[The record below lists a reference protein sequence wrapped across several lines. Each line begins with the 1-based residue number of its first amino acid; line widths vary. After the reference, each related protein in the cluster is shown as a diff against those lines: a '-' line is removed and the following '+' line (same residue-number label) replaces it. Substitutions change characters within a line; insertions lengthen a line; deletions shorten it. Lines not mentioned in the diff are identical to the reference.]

1 MRAVAL
7 LLVLAGEGA
16 ALAASGTGTAR
27 TTTLSALGI
36 VNQAPLDFGNIIPNA
51 GGTVTVN
58 AQTGAAT
65 RVGVVAAGGGTISA
79 ARFVVAAT
87 PGRTVTFNLTPNN
100 NLVLNRIGGGASMTV
115 QQFRVSFDGGSPS
128 PIGPNRTVPANGALT
143 VQIGGRL
150 TVGAAQPEGVYEG
163 NFVLNVEYQ

>member
-1 MRAVAL
+1 M
-7 LLVLAGEGA
+7 
-16 ALAASGTGTAR
+16 AASGSATIR
-27 TTTLSALGI
+27 TTTLSALG
-36 VNQAPLDFGNIIPNA
+36 VLNQAPLDFGNIIPNA

-65 RVGVVAAGGGTISA
+65 HVGVIPAGGGTISA
-79 ARFVVAAT
+79 ARFLVAAT
-87 PGRTVTFNLTPNN
+87 PGRSVSFSLTPNN
-100 NLVLNRIGGGASMTV
+100 NLVLNRVGGGASMTV
-115 QQFRVSFDGGSPS
+115 QQFRVSFEGGAPS

-150 TVGAAQPEGVYEG
+150 TVGAAQLEGVYQG